1 MIALDFG
8 LAEIKL
14 KMLTC
19 IQDYQGPER
28 LRVQW
33 QLVSDSSHQH
43 QRIGHARI
51 AAKRTDAVGRDRL
64 VSSSHF
70 NAQSYSSL
78 RVNVVYARSTSLDH
92 RRNP

>member
-8 LAEIKL
+8 LAKIKL

-19 IQDYQGPER
+19 IQDYRESER
-28 LRVQW
+28 LHLQW
-33 QLVSDSSHQH
+33 QLVSDSSHQY
-43 QRIGHARI
+43 QRIDHARI
-51 AAKRTDAVGRDRL
+51 ADKRTDAVRRDTL

-70 NAQSYSSL
+70 NVQSYSSL
-78 RVNVVYARSTSLDH
+78 RVNVVYARSASLDH

>member
-1 MIALDFG
+1 MIAFDFG
-8 LAEIKL
+8 LAETKL

-19 IQDYQGPER
+19 IQDCQRPER
-28 LRVQW
+28 LRLQW
-33 QLVSDSSHQH
+33 QFVSDSSHQH
-43 QRIGHARI
+43 QRNGDAGI
-51 AAKRTDAVGRDRL
+51 AAKRTDAVGRGCL

-70 NAQSYSSL
+70 NTQSHSSL